1 MRKIERWA
9 GRVLVATICVLP
21 VLGENRTQEKESGS
35 PTEELRSL
43 VTVALAAARAGDQPK
58 LEEIARKLMI
68 PNYEE
73 WFRATFGEEMGTRL
87 AAAYKTDFDRQEKW
101 IPTLF
106 TSLSNQE
113 GKIPVEDAREPR
125 YAGASN
131 WCGQALVRSE
141 KSDAVFY
148 RVSLQD
154 VLHAGLN
161 RLDEAGYFTLVE
173 GAYRRLD
180 CKDLGLVRAS
190 SAPPPLPMPGSLR
203 VGGNVQAKRIISR
216 VRPVYPKEALK
227 ERISGTVR
235 LHVLIAKDGTV
246 EQVEVVSGHPLLQQA
261 AVDAVRQ
268 WRYQSTFLN
277 GEPVEI
283 DTTVDMIFSLND

>member
-1 MRKIERWA
+1 VVA
-9 GRVLVATICVLP
+9 GICLLTVR
-21 VLGENRTQEKESGS
+21 GAARTRGNEGGTA
-35 PTEELRSL
+35 TEELRGL
-43 VTVALAAARAGDQPK
+43 MTTAMAAARAGDQAK
-58 LEEIARKLMI
+58 LEEIARNLMI
-68 PNYEE
+68 PNYEA
-73 WFRATFGEEMGTRL
+73 WFKSTFGDVQGEKLT
-87 AAAYKTDFDRQEKW
+87 AAYEIGFDRQEKW

-106 TSLSNQE
+106 ASLSKQE
-113 GKIPVEDAREPR
+113 GEILVEDAREPK

-131 WCGQALVRSE
+131 RCGQALVKSA

-148 RVSLQD
+148 RVSLQE
-154 VLHAGLN
+154 VLHPGLN
-161 RLDEAGYFTLVE
+161 RLDDAGYFTLVE

-180 CKDLGLVRAS
+180 CKDLGLVGAS

-216 VRPVYPKEALK
+216 VQPVYPKEALQ

-261 AVDAVRQ
+261 AADAVRQ
-268 WRYQSTFLN
+268 WHYQPTFLN
-277 GEPVEI
+277 GEPLKI
-283 DTTVDMIFSLND
+283 DTTVDVIFALNAAPVTNP